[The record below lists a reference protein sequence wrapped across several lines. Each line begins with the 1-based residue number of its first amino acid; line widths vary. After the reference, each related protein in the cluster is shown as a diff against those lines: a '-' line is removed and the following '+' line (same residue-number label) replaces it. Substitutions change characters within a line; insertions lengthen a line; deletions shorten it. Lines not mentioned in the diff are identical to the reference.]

1 MWQAFLFSCVSAC
14 RPLHALAMKITKPK
28 DIKLTEQALGG
39 LSSPSKMPCF
49 SFNLPAKRCNMG
61 SKLRAIKGS
70 VCFSCYALKGRYGF
84 PAVQAALERRFKL
97 VEHAL
102 ADPIRR
108 QAWILDFAKVLNW
121 YARNKGMHY
130 FRWHDSG
137 DLMSV
142 EHLRAI
148 NAIAFNAPS
157 VRFWLPTREKGLV
170 SEFLSKGE
178 RFNENLT
185 VRLSAPMV
193 DADMPAL
200 PAHVEGQ
207 VKTSLVFRA
216 AKWAEVYDRPENKF
230 ACPSSLQA
238 NACQDCR
245 ACWLSALPVVYKAH

>member
-1 MWQAFLFSCVSAC
+1 MRIS
-14 RPLHALAMKITKPK
+14 KPK
-28 DIKLTEQALGG
+28 EIKLTEEALGG
-39 LSSPSKMPCF
+39 LSSPSKMPCL

-61 SKLRAIKGS
+61 RKLRAIKGS

-84 PAVQAALERRFKL
+84 PTVQAALERRFKL

-102 ADPIRR
+102 KDPITR

-121 YARNKGMHY
+121 YSRNKGMHY

-148 NAIAFNAPS
+148 NAIAFNAPT

-200 PAHVEGQ
+200 PAHVQGQ
-207 VKTSLVFRA
+207 VKISLVYRA
-216 AKWAEVYDRPENKF
+216 DKWAEVYDTPEKTF
-230 ACPSSLQA
+230 ACPSSLQG

-245 ACWLSALPVVYKAH
+245 ACWLSALPIVYKAH